1 MEPEA
6 EKKIQTRRR
15 DVAAGCPS
23 PGPHPAAPL
32 RGEEVVVEEVG
43 EEEEEAEGEEERV
56 KG

>member
-23 PGPHPAAPL
+23 PGPHPADPL